1 MYIDKYLKG
10 GLYSSPDGSYQDEDP
25 ADFIQSYI
33 LGFCVCGRPED
44 ALSLVRDVLRHVA
57 NLQDLVWEKQWTFAE
72 WEEAGAR
79 IADKRVLYFLYYF
92 LDTKGLTEHGGA
104 VPGWLTTEGRQL
116 LEDLEQ
122 LNLEA

>member
-1 MYIDKYLKG
+1 MDCEKIDV
-10 GLYSSPDGSYQDEDP
+10 
-25 ADFIQSYI
+25 IQTS
-33 LGFCVCGRPED
+33 LGFCGCGYPEK
-44 ALSLVRDVLRHVA
+44 ALSLLRDVLRHVA
-57 NLQDLVWEKQWTFAE
+57 NLQDLVWQKKWTFKE

-79 IADKRVLYFLYYF
+79 ITDGRALYFLYYF
-92 LDTKGLTEHGGA
+92 LDTKGLTEHGGS